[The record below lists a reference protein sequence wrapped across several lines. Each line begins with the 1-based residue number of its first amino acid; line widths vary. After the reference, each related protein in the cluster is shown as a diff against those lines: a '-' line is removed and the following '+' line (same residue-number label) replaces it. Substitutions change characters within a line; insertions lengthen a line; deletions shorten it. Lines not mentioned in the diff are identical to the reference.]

1 MKLSQAFPSK
11 YLKADDLNGNRVTV
25 QINTVEME
33 TLGDESKPV
42 CYFVNKAKGMVLN
55 RINAQTIAA
64 IAGSDDTD
72 DWHGTSVRL
81 YSTPVLFQGK
91 MVPSIRVEAAP
102 AAVVAPIR
110 KPKPAPVADEFV
122 EHVADDEV
130 PF

>member
-1 MKLSQAFPSK
+1 MKLNDAFPSK
-11 YLKADDLNGNRVTV
+11 YLKAADLNGGRVTV

-42 CYFVNKAKGMVLN
+42 VYFVNKAKGMVLN

-72 DWHGTSVRL
+72 DWHGTAVRL
-81 YSTPVLFQGK
+81 YATPVLFQGK

-102 AAVVAPIR
+102 QAAKPAPR
-110 KPKPAPVADEFV
+110 KPAPVPVEAFDEPDPT
-122 EHVADDEV
+122 DDV